1 MSDWIRRTAHADILD
16 EDFDLIV
23 DDALYRN
30 MDRLHP
36 ARMAFDQNIK
46 QIKDR
51 GYHYIVATRQSECN
65 EMFGAGTS

>member
-30 MDRLHP
+30 MDRLYP
-36 ARMAFDQNIK
+36 ARMAFDKNIK